1 MPSDRASR
9 LQRIRQ
15 RTIQKRK
22 RTIRGLSA
30 LSLGLFAG
38 IGILLSG
45 VRSPGIAVVPDG
57 NGSLLLRSGAADY
70 IVVGIIAFMAGVFLT
85 VGCIRFRRKRPPCPE
100 QDKDAQTEESSSGG
114 EDL

>member
-1 MPSDRASR
+1 MPADSASR

-15 RTIQKRK
+15 RTMLKR
-22 RTIRGLSA
+22 RRAIRGLSV
-30 LSLGLFAG
+30 LSLGLFTG
-38 IGILLSG
+38 ISVLLSG

-85 VGCIRFRRKRPPCPE
+85 VGCIRFHRKRLSLPR
-100 QDKDAQTEESSSGG
+100 QNKGAQREGNPSGG
-114 EDL
+114 ENL